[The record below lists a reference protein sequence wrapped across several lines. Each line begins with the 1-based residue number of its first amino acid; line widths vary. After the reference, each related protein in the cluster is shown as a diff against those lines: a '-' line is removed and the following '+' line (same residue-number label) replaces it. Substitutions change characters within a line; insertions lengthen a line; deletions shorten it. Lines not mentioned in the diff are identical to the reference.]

1 MEKKVYIA
9 PLTEISLMAIE
20 SHFMAA
26 ISHEEGIDPGN
37 SDAKEQGNFFD
48 FDDDFGDTWD
58 NQTDTKDLWGDN

>member
-58 NQTDTKDLWGDN
+58 NQKDTKDLWGDN